1 MSCVPL
7 DRRELAAEP
16 HDEVLANTW
25 VVIPAYNEGPVL
37 AEVLRRVLR
46 VCPNVVV
53 VDDGSTDETLQIA
66 AGEPVHLLRHLINL
80 GQGAALQTGISYAL
94 RCGARWIVTFDA
106 DGQMDE
112 KEIPALC
119 RALAHGD
126 AEVALGTRFA
136 GQGTPMPALR
146 RLVLRMAVVFTR
158 LTTGLPVS
166 DTHNGFRAL
175 SRAAGQR
182 IRLRQNR
189 MAHASEILQAIARQ
203 RLRFT
208 EVPVSIRY
216 TDYSMAKGQSL
227 LNSFNILW
235 ELLLH

>member
-1 MSCVPL
+1 MDCTP
-7 DRRELAAEP
+7 ANTAETV
-16 HDEVLANTW
+16 DAGTW

-37 AEVLRRVLR
+37 ADVLARVLR

-53 VDDGSTDETLQIA
+53 VDDGSSDHTLRIA
-66 AGEPVHLLRHLINL
+66 AGLPVHLLRHLVNL

-94 RCGARWIVTFDA
+94 GRGARCVVTFDA

-112 KEIPALC
+112 AEIARLC
-119 RALAHGD
+119 RPVVQGQVD
-126 AEVALGTRFA
+126 VALGTRFGA
-136 GQGTPMPALR
+136 QPARIPPLR
-146 RLVLRMAVVFTR
+146 RLVLRLAVLFTR
-158 LTTGLPVS
+158 LTTGLSVS

-189 MAHASEILQAIARQ
+189 MAHASEFLHAVARH
-203 RLRFT
+203 RLRYA

-216 TDYSMAKGQSL
+216 TDYSLAKGQSL

-235 ELLLH
+235 ELLFHK